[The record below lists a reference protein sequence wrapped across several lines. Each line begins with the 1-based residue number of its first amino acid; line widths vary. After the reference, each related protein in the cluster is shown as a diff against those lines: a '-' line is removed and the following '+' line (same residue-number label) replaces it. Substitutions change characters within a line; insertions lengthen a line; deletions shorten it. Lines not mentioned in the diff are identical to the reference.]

1 MKVTGERL
9 FLDSSAW
16 LSYFLAENDL
26 SRKFIEGG
34 RYLIMTSVLSIFE
47 IKRKMLM
54 RNAKEP
60 KIEGFLDFIKR
71 DKNIIFSDKENIR
84 KSSVFNAL
92 MQDYFSKPP
101 QEKAENEYNKVK
113 SKIKAL
119 ASNPLPIGIKKLSEK
134 VHRIRI
140 GNYRVIYSIFDK
152 EKLIIIAAV
161 KKRAEDTYK

>member
-1 MKVTGERL
+1 MQNMTENDNQNDKYIIKIASKRIEKE
-9 FLDSSAW
+9 LDS
-16 LSYFLAENDL
+16 L
-26 SRKFIEGG
+26 
-34 RYLIMTSVLSIFE
+34 
-47 IKRKMLM
+47 
-54 RNAKEP
+54 
-60 KIEGFLDFIKR
+60 
-71 DKNIIFSDKENIR
+71 
-84 KSSVFNAL
+84 
-92 MQDYFSKPP
+92 P
-101 QEKAENEYNKVK
+101 QNEYNKVK

>member
-34 RYLIMTSVLSIFE
+34 RYLIMTSVLSIVE

-60 KIEGFLDFIKR
+60 KIEGFLDFIKSR
-71 DKNIIFSDKENIR
+71 GLVIVLDEKICRNAAEVSLKR
-84 KSSVFNAL
+84 KLHTVDSL
-92 MQDYFSKPP
+92 
-101 QEKAENEYNKVK
+101 
-113 SKIKAL
+113 
-119 ASNPLPIGIKKLSEK
+119 
-134 VHRIRI
+134 
-140 GNYRVIYSIFDK
+140 IYSSAMLSNATLVSGDNHFKGLDNV
-152 EKLIIIAAV
+152 IIL
-161 KKRAEDTYK
+161 E